1 MSFSFV
7 EWYRV
12 NSKRLNE
19 QRKARYHTDASY
31 RQKVLETNQKS
42 REARKR
48 STGSSKLKRSKKAKS
63 DEKRWKTVPAD
74 IDGVTETLFTIGA
87 LAEALGCSIQAIRL
101 WERQGIIPSTPFRS
115 GKGRSGDRLYT
126 KELVETIRS
135 VLRAQGRLRSADSK
149 ERSEVRELF
158 RFVRFRDGR
167 TKRIPLLLIGA
178 LAKAVGR
185 NVVTLEQL
193 EARGILP
200 KTPFRASS
208 VGRRLYTAE
217 MIDAVKDAFD
227 ARGGDVRGDDAWK
240 EFHDEVLKG
249 WTAQDVMG
257 AVLLEAAPKKKRE
270 TNGVEAKGPEGEP
283 GSGTTH

>member
-7 EWYRV
+7 DWYRL
-12 NSKRLNE
+12 NAKRLNE
-19 QRKARYHTDASY
+19 QRKQRYHTDASY

-48 STGSSKLKRSKKAKS
+48 ATGGSKKKARRARP
-63 DEKRWKTVPAD
+63 DEKRWKTVPAV
-74 IDGVTETLFTIGA
+74 IEGVTETLFTIGA
-87 LAEALGCSIQAIRL
+87 LAEALGCSIQAVRL
-101 WERQGIIPSTPFRS
+101 WERQGIIPQTPLRS

-126 KELVETIRS
+126 KEMVETIRS
-135 VLRAQGRLRSADSK
+135 VLKAQGRLRTGDDK
-149 ERSEVRELF
+149 ERPEVRELF
-158 RFVRFRDGR
+158 RFVRFHDGV

-217 MIDAVKDAFD
+217 MIEAVKDAFES
-227 ARGGDVRGDDAWK
+227 RGGDVRGDDAWK
-240 EFHDEVLKG
+240 GFHDEVLKA
-249 WTAQDVMG
+249 WTAQGVMG
-257 AVLLEAAPKKKRE
+257 AVVLEAAPKRKV
-270 TNGVEAKGPEGEP
+270 TANGIQEQHP
-283 GSGTTH
+283 GRSH